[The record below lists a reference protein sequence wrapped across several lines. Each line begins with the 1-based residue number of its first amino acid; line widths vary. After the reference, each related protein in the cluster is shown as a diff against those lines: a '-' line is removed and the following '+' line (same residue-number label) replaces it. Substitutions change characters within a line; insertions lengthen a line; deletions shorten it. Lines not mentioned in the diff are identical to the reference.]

1 MYFWLDFVNN
11 IFAYIETYSYNS
23 FLEIQ
28 TPVPDSSTME
38 NTTGDVISPP
48 PLPSDDPVRGATGVL
63 SPTSPTTDTE
73 HTTGDCT
80 NKTNISFFCM
90 INNTFS
96 STLTI
101 TSIYENSRLI
111 TKLLNSSID

>member
-1 MYFWLDFVNN
+1 MVPSKLIHV
-11 IFAYIETYSYNS
+11 IL

-80 NKTNISFFCM
+80 NKTNISFSCM
-90 INNTFS
+90 INNIFS
-96 STLTI
+96 FTLTI
-101 TSIYENSRLI
+101 TFLQKLKYLHTSIN
-111 TKLLNSSID
+111 

>member
-1 MYFWLDFVNN
+1 
-11 IFAYIETYSYNS
+11 
-23 FLEIQ
+23 
-28 TPVPDSSTME
+28 ME
-38 NTTGDVISPP
+38 NTTGDVMSPP
-48 PLPSDDPVRGATGVL
+48 PLPDDPVRGAIGVL

-96 STLTI
+96 FTLTI
-101 TSIYENSRLI
+101 TFLQKLKYLHTSIN
-111 TKLLNSSID
+111 

>member
-1 MYFWLDFVNN
+1 MVPSKLIHD
-11 IFAYIETYSYNS
+11 IL

-96 STLTI
+96 FTLTI
-101 TSIYENSRLI
+101 TFS
-111 TKLLNSSID
+111 TKAQYQKPMIIQIFTYID

>member
-1 MYFWLDFVNN
+1 MVPSRLILV
-11 IFAYIETYSYNS
+11 IL

-96 STLTI
+96 FTLTI
-101 TSIYENSRLI
+101 TFSAKAQYQ
-111 TKLLNSSID
+111 